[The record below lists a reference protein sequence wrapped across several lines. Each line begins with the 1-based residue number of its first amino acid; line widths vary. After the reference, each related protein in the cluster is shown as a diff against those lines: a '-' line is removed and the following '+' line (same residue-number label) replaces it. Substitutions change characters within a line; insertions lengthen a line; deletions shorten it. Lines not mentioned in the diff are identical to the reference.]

1 MKHLKLSV
9 LVVGLFA
16 FALQQAHCGMKKFN
30 AGHYVA
36 VGAGFNLRDIE
47 GLESDALVGVNKRY
61 LWSELEPK
69 KGEYDFSEI
78 RKDLK
83 YLKSINKRLVVFFTD
98 KTFFPQSKH
107 PVPNYMRH
115 ASMVNHVK
123 GITTLKWH
131 PEVIERQI
139 ILCQKMSE
147 EFDDNIFFEG
157 FAYQESAPSIAYD
170 KLDAIGYTPE
180 LLRDGLIEL
189 LQGSADA
196 FPNSRIFWYMNFIPR
211 KNEYLYDIADATYP
225 YGVVMG
231 GPDILPYRASLER
244 LEKLYTHFKGRMA
257 LFCSAQS
264 DSYRHHKLDTNNNT
278 KRRFHVGEVPIHP
291 DGYLTPEEI
300 FFHGRDKYHLDYIFW
315 SYKTYQMND
324 KRYPGDPNDYVFADA
339 LKVIEKYSDFN
350 AKAK

>member
-1 MKHLKLSV
+1 MSYKKSALL
-9 LVVGLFA
+9 LIFLIGFA
-16 FALQQAHCGMKKFN
+16 FQHVQAGMKKFN

-36 VGAGFNLRDIE
+36 VGADVELREIE
-47 GLESDALVGVNKRY
+47 GLESDALLGVNKRY

-69 KGEYDFSEI
+69 KGKYDFSKI

-83 YLKSINKRLVVFFTD
+83 YLQSINKRLVVFFTD
-98 KTFFPQSKH
+98 KTFNPQATH
-107 PVPNYMRH
+107 PVPKYMRH
-115 ASMVNHVK
+115 ATKVNEVK

-139 ILCQKMSE
+139 KLCEQMSA
-147 EFDDNIFFEG
+147 EFDDNIYFEG
-157 FAYQESAPSIAYD
+157 FAYQESAPSISYD
-170 KLDAIGYTPE
+170 RLDAIGYTPE
-180 LLRDGLIEL
+180 LLRDGLTEL
-189 LQGSADA
+189 LIGSAKA
-196 FPNSRIFWYMNFIPR
+196 FPKSRIFWYMNFIPR
-211 KNEYLYDIADATYP
+211 NNDYLYDVAEATYP

-278 KRRFHVGEVPIHP
+278 KRRFHRGEVPIHP

-300 FFHGRDKYHLDYIFW
+300 FFHGRDRYHLDYIFW

-339 LKVIEKYSDFN
+339 LKVIEKHADFN
-350 AKAK
+350 AKSN